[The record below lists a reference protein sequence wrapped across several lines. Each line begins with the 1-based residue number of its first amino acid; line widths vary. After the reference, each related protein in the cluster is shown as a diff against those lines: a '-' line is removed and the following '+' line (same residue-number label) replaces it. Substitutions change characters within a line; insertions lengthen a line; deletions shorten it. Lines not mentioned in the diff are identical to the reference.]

1 MRAFK
6 RIQRGGGRIA
16 ASALLAAFLGSGLGI
31 GAPPVRAGVCEEALV
46 RCLDDLYNQ
55 IFGPFGT
62 VYCGIG
68 FAFCK
73 KYIDPES

>member
-1 MRAFK
+1 MRALRHF
-6 RIQRGGGRIA
+6 RRGCGRIA
-16 ASALLAAFLGSGLGI
+16 ACALLAGFLGSGLGI
-31 GAPPVRAGVCEEALV
+31 GAPPLRAGVCEEALV

-55 IFGPFGT
+55 VFGPFGT

-73 KYIDPES
+73 KYIEPES

>member
-1 MRAFK
+1 VRALKK
-6 RIQRGGGRIA
+6 RFGKLTA
-16 ASALLAAFLGSGLGI
+16 TLLLALILGLGLGF
-31 GAPPVRAGVCEEALV
+31 GAPEVRAGVCDEALW

-55 IFGPFGT
+55 VLGPFGT

-73 KYIDPES
+73 KYIDPEG

>member
-1 MRAFK
+1 MRALKK
-6 RIQRGGGRIA
+6 RFGKLTA
-16 ASALLAAFLGSGLGI
+16 AALLALILGLGLGI
-31 GAPPVRAGVCEEALV
+31 GAPGLRAGVCEEAVL

-55 IFGPFGT
+55 VLGPFGA

-73 KYIDPES
+73 KYIDPEG